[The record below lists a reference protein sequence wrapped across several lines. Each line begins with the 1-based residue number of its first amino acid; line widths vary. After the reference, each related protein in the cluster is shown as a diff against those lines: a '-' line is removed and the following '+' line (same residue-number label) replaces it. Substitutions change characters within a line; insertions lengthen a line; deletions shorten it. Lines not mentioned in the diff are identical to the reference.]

1 MKQLQRLLFLQGN
14 VCFFCH
20 EAIPK
25 GDESIEHLYALAN
38 GGHKDEE
45 NCVVCCKSLNAALG
59 SSSVKQKFR
68 AILSHRSGFT
78 CPRRRLEDPSAAH
91 PEECSPLQLAERLLP
106 EAIANIQKR
115 GATRPAKLVAL
126 RNALTASLPDATP
139 AAIEILLQKLQTHGH
154 VAVEGSKVIYPKF
167 KSGT

>member
-14 VCFFCH
+14 LCFFCH
-20 EAIPK
+20 EEIPH
-25 GDESIEHLYALAN
+25 GDESIEHLSALAN
-38 GGHKDEE
+38 GGPKDEE

-59 SSSVKQKFR
+59 SSSVKEKFR
-68 AILSHRSGFT
+68 AILSQRSGFT

-91 PEECSPLQLAERLLP
+91 PDAPSPLQLAEKLLP

-126 RNALTASLPDATP
+126 RNALTASLPVATP
-139 AAIEILLQKLQTHGH
+139 AAIEILLQKLQALGH
-154 VAVEGSKVIYPKF
+154 VAVEGSRVAYPKLE
-167 KSGT
+167 SGT